1 MPAQAKVKVI
11 AKFHREVSIGED
23 KERQERFIV
32 GQTPTVPLDV
42 AQQWEAA
49 GLVEILETIDA
60 DPAPAPDPV
69 PTP

>member
-11 AKFHREVSIGED
+11 AKFHREVPIGED
-23 KERQERFIV
+23 KERQERFII

-42 AQQWEAA
+42 AQQWEAD
-49 GLVEILETIDA
+49 GLVEIVETIDA
-60 DPAPAPDPV
+60 SPEPAPDPT